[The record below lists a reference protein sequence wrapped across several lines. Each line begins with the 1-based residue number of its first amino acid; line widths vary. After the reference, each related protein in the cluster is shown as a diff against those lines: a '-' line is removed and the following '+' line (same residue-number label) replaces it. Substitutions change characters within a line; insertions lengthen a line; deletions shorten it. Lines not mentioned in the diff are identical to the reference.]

1 MRQCKRQFEDRARK
15 YKNMCYLPV
24 FPQLRY
30 QTPMNDIEE
39 PSIPEIGESQRRRK
53 SRDQSAQRQERAA
66 AKLRENLLR
75 RKTQARARRAGDAD
89 ETDGLP
95 AAKAPV
101 PDQDADK

>member
-30 QTPMNDIEE
+30 QTPMNDIEDI
-39 PSIPEIGESQRRRK
+39 STPEIGESQRRRK

-95 AAKAPV
+95 AAKAPA